1 MEVTNIDL
9 SALLNMVDTFYN
21 NAWNRLIVVLAIAGV
36 AWPLIL
42 KAYSDYR
49 VRIKEEKL
57 EKKFS
62 EKIQKLNES
71 NLELINKKNDANME
85 KLEKFISEQIGN
97 IEMKL
102 NTSTGGIFHVQGNV
116 NFEKKQFRD
125 ALDSY
130 FVAFHYLY
138 DGKDEQNLQNVIN
151 NIIKCYTR
159 IEDLPLLIEVESEHV
174 DLIEKLLKI
183 NENSRYKNTID
194 KIEKT
199 FNTSKKKLE
208 K

>member
-1 MEVTNIDL
+1 MEVTNIDF

-21 NAWNRLIVVLAIAGV
+21 NAWNRLIVLLAIAGV
-36 AWPLIL
+36 VWPLIL
-42 KAYSDYR
+42 KVYSDYR

-85 KLEKFISEQIGN
+85 KSDKLISEKIEN
-97 IEMKL
+97 VEMKL
-102 NTSTGGIFHVQGNV
+102 NTSMGGIFHIQGNI
-116 NFEKKQFRD
+116 NFEKKQFRE

-130 FVAFHYLY
+130 FIAFKYFY
-138 DGKDEQNLQNVIN
+138 DGKKEQHLQVVII
-151 NIIKCYTR
+151 NIIKCYTQ
-159 IEDLPLLIEVESEHV
+159 IKDLPLLIEVESRHV

-183 NENSRYKNTID
+183 NKNSRYKNTID
-194 KIEKT
+194 EIKKA
-199 FNTSKKKLE
+199 FNTAKKGLE